1 MSDKPQAY
9 APGVYGLVGGAV
21 NVYILDDA
29 DSGVTIIDAGL
40 PLAAGRVLG
49 LIRDIGRK
57 PEDVKHILITHAD
70 VDHVGSL
77 KPLVDATGAD
87 VVASAESETFIRRR
101 SNPPHIALPMS
112 LLSRAVSLVFRR
124 AVPVNRIVAGSDVLD
139 IAGGIR
145 VIATPGHTPDH
156 VSYFWERERVL
167 FSGDLLNNT
176 DGLRLTPP
184 RITWSMAAAHDSARK
199 VLALNPAVICAGH
212 GDVWLAEK
220 EPERI
225 EALLASLP
233 DDGEA
238 S

>member
-1 MSDKPQAY
+1 VSDKPQAY

-124 AVPVNRIVAGSDVLD
+124 AVPVNRIVAGS
-139 IAGGIR
+139 
-145 VIATPGHTPDH
+145 
-156 VSYFWERERVL
+156 ERVL